1 MSRTLTN
8 RQIVEA
14 IEEYAPLSLQESWDN
29 SGWQVGNPDA
39 ECRGVLLCVDLTPAV
54 LEEAAN
60 RGCDLVVTHHPLIF
74 RGIKSLVG
82 RDRVTECLTEA
93 VRRGISVYS
102 SHTSTDCAPAGVSME
117 MARMLG
123 LTDTAP
129 LEASGLGA
137 VGNLPRPMPWAAFAQ
152 RVKDVFGCAMLRLS
166 RPADRDSVVSRVAL
180 CGGAGGDL
188 IGEAIAAGAQ
198 AYVTA
203 DCKHNQF
210 LDRREEILLI
220 DAGHFETEQCTK
232 ALFHRIISEKF
243 PNFAVWKSE
252 AEENPVLYV

>member
-1 MSRTLTN
+1 MSGAITN
-8 RQIVEA
+8 RQVIEA
-14 IEEYAPLSLQESWDN
+14 IEELAPLSLQEGWDN
-29 SGWQVGNPDA
+29 SGWQVGDPDA
-39 ECRGVLLCVDLTPAV
+39 ECRGALLCVDLTPRV
-54 LEEAAN
+54 LAEAAE
-60 RGCDLVVTHHPLIF
+60 RGCGLVVTHHPLIF

-102 SHTSTDCAPAGVSME
+102 SHTATDRAPAGVSAE

-123 LTDTAP
+123 LTDVDP
-129 LEASGLGA
+129 LDASGLGA
-137 VGNLPRPMPWAAFAQ
+137 VGDLPEPMSRAGFIAL
-152 RVKDVFGCAMLRLS
+152 VKNTFGCETVRVS
-166 RPADRDSVVSRVAL
+166 RTPEGPITRVAL

-188 IGEAIAAGAQ
+188 IGDAIAAGAQ

-203 DCKHNQF
+203 DCKHNLF
-210 LDRREEILLI
+210 LDRRDEILLV

-232 ALFHRIISEKF
+232 ALFHRVISEKF

>member
-1 MSRTLTN
+1 MSATITN
-8 RQIVEA
+8 RQIIEA

-39 ECRGVLLCVDLTPAV
+39 ECRGALLCVDLTPQILA
-54 LEEAAN
+54 EASE
-60 RGCDLVVTHHPLIF
+60 RGCDLVITHHPLIF

-82 RDRVTECLTEA
+82 RDRVTECITEA

-102 SHTSTDCAPAGVSME
+102 SHTSTDCAPAGVSIE

-123 LTDTAP
+123 LTDVNP
-129 LEASGLGA
+129 LDASGLGA
-137 VGNLPRPMPWAAFAQ
+137 VGNLPEPMLWASFADK
-152 RVKDVFGCAMLRLS
+152 VKETFGCAMLRLS
-166 RPADRDSVVSRVAL
+166 RPSAQDSVVSRVAL
-180 CGGAGGDL
+180 CGGAGGDF
-188 IGEAIAAGAQ
+188 IGDAIAAGAQ
-198 AYVTA
+198 VYVTA
-203 DCKHNQF
+203 DCKHNMF
-210 LDRREEILLI
+210 LDRRDEILLI

-232 ALFHRIISEKF
+232 ALFHRVISEKF